1 MPPPWSNRTS
11 PGATTGQIMYRME
24 ADHWLLVNL
33 KPTDRPRRCDGRL
46 SMVATPPPSLNI
58 CICDF
63 ITSFVFRTG
72 IHASELASGEVIV
85 RGRGAGGGGN
95 NAGGRSLPPTGNY
108 WSLGLSRFLG
118 HFSRISRTP
127 SGELSLADPPRRKCI
142 ETEVKRELG
151 QIFRT
156 GIGTFSTPIP

>member
-1 MPPPWSNRTS
+1 
-11 PGATTGQIMYRME
+11 
-24 ADHWLLVNL
+24 
-33 KPTDRPRRCDGRL
+33 
-46 SMVATPPPSLNI
+46 MVATPPPSLNI

-118 HFSRISRTP
+118 HFSRISRIP

-151 QIFRT
+151 RIFRT
-156 GIGTFSTPIP
+156 GIGTFSTTHSLVTRNGRESRTRLTALYVTTAESQCQRVDFWARLGNLRAWLLWLC